1 MRSILLFLFSTVLCM
16 SIISC
21 EEVEEINARKERDS
35 GANPPGS
42 GGGGGTNN
50 TQDYDGTVTTL
61 TDNLGGSCPDGTP
74 STVSL
79 NSTDNTFDFLIP
91 PPTLLPDINTAFV
104 PEAVTYSGS
113 DFTGTLTIDDSAGDF
128 DGSGCGT
135 LGGYSNVIE
144 MVLDGQTINGDNDIS
159 NAIYTISAR
168 CNDAGETSL
177 LCSGTFSGAAV
188 EN

>member
-1 MRSILLFLFSTVLCM
+1 MRSILLFLFSAVLCL

-21 EEVEEINARKERDS
+21 EEVEEVNARKRSDPV
-35 GANPPGS
+35 APPG
-42 GGGGGTNN
+42 GGNGGGTNN
-50 TQDYDGTVTTL
+50 TQDYDGAVTNL
-61 TDNLGGSCPDGTP
+61 TDNLGGNCPDGTP

-79 NSTDNTFDFLIP
+79 NPTDNTFDFLIP
-91 PPTLLPDINTAFV
+91 PPAALPDINDAFV
-104 PEAVTYSGS
+104 PEAVTYSGA
-113 DFTGTLTIDDSAGDF
+113 DFTGTLIIDDSAGEF

-144 MVLDGQTINGDNDIS
+144 MVLDGQTINAGNDIS

-177 LCSGTFSGAAV
+177 LCSGTFSGAATT
-188 EN
+188 N